1 MGKDTFDYIVNKQ
14 VYNVNGQAALAND
27 LNFPHRLGV
36 ESRVAVDRHRHDL
49 PTNPGK

>member
-27 LNFPHRLGV
+27 LNFP
-36 ESRVAVDRHRHDL
+36 
-49 PTNPGK
+49 PPPGS